1 MSIFTRVGAR
11 RRALLETLAA
21 GFAAACVFPTPLPA
35 QAAAGCREV
44 SSDDG
49 FARARERVRAALA
62 AMGSGDPGPY
72 TGLWAS
78 SEDVTLFGAWGPIE
92 RGFARLS
99 ETFRWVGSRFKGG
112 ALVPE
117 DLVSFESGDLA
128 YTVGFERGEVEM
140 DGGLRRPMTIRATH
154 VYRRIDGTWHL
165 VHRHADFPPA
175 DQRQPAR

>member
-1 MSIFTRVGAR
+1 MSIFTLIDVR
-11 RRALLETLAA
+11 RRALLETFAA

-44 SSDDG
+44 SSHDG
-49 FARARERVRAALA
+49 FARARERVRTALA

-72 TGLWAS
+72 TGLWAP

-99 ETFRWVGSRFKGG
+99 ETFRWVGNRFTGG

-117 DLVSFESGDLA
+117 DLVSFESG
-128 YTVGFERGEVEM
+128 
-140 DGGLRRPMTIRATH
+140 
-154 VYRRIDGTWHL
+154 
-165 VHRHADFPPA
+165 
-175 DQRQPAR
+175 